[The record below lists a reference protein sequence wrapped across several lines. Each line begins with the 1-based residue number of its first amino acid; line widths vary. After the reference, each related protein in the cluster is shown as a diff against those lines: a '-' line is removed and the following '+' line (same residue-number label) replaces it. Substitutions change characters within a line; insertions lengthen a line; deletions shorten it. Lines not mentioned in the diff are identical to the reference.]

1 MGARKEALELL
12 VLRKGWASTREA
24 ARELVLRGEVYVN
37 GIPRTDPSVR
47 TEFDRVSRVAPGE
60 GPCYVG
66 RGGDKLAGALAFFSP
81 TVQGLRLADLGAS
94 TGGFTDCLLQSGA
107 ASVLSVDVG
116 KGLLDVRL
124 RSDPRVTLLE
134 SVNVRH
140 PGSWIPS
147 EGVDGVVAD
156 LSFISLRQIL
166 PQIPLLLSRG
176 GWLMA
181 LVKPQFEAAPE
192 EIARG
197 GIVVR
202 ETVRRRI
209 LRDIVRWIG
218 ESGGQVRGVM
228 PSTVRGRKGNQ
239 EYFCYARWK
248 DRL

>member
-1 MGARKEALELL
+1 MGRKKEALELL
-12 VLRKGWASTREA
+12 VLRKGWATTREM
-24 ARELVLRGEVYVN
+24 ARELVLRGEICVN

-47 TEFDRVSRVAPGE
+47 TEFDRVSRVVAGE

-66 RGGDKLAGALAFFSP
+66 RGGDKLAGAIAFFSP
-81 TVQGLRLADLGAS
+81 PVQGVRLADLGAS

-116 KGLLDVRL
+116 KGLLDSRL

-166 PQIPLLLSRG
+166 PQISLLLSRG

-202 ETVRRRI
+202 ESVRRRI
-209 LRDIVRWIG
+209 LRDIVHWIG
-218 ESGGQVRGVM
+218 ENGGCVRGVM

-248 DRL
+248 GRL